1 MLLSDQYNY
10 IASAAR
16 LTQCEA
22 LNAPS
27 RDFDLQNMHVFEV
40 ALCLDPDIGNSDRIS
55 LSLFD
60 DMGVGNWERK
70 RRNYPR

>member
-1 MLLSDQYNY
+1 MDLMYPFFFLSYSTYVITMLLSDQYNY

-40 ALCLDPDIGNSDRIS
+40 ALCLDPDIGKSD
-55 LSLFD
+55 
-60 DMGVGNWERK
+60 
-70 RRNYPR
+70 